1 MHLYNFWGAIAI
13 MLVVVSTG
21 FMLVDLFV
29 AITQRTVS
37 VAIMHLEVSAALMQ
51 LKVSSANMWLT
62 IFIEIMD
69 LGVSLAIMQAV
80 FSTVYYAHGYFCCS
94 YVCDSFK

>member
-1 MHLYNFWGAIAI
+1 

-51 LKVSSANMWLT
+51 LKVSSANM
-62 IFIEIMD
+62 
-69 LGVSLAIMQAV
+69 
-80 FSTVYYAHGYFCCS
+80 
-94 YVCDSFK
+94 